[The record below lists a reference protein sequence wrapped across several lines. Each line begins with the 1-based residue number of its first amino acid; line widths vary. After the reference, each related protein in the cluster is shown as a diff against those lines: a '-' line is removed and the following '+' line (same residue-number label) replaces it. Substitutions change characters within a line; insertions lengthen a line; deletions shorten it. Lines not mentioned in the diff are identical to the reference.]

1 MRYPYPVVHGFL
13 WQTPLIEL
21 TQYFIEDHH
30 KPIIE
35 KADWKLVQQIIK
47 EKRYRKRKGQ
57 RNRKPKFIVKGPLAG
72 FFIIDPTWDEQD
84 VEEIIARSSNTTQP
98 LSPDNI
104 EEDGDFYIEKE

>member
-1 MRYPYPVVHGFL
+1 MD
-13 WQTPLIEL
+13 PLTHQCVKNNGIEP
-21 TQYFIEDHH
+21 QYYIEDHH
-30 KPIIE
+30 APIID

-57 RNRKPKFIVKGPLAG
+57 RSRKPKFVVKGPLAG

-84 VEEIIARSSNTTQP
+84 VEDIIARSSNTTEP
-98 LSPDNI
+98 LSPDTI

>member
-1 MRYPYPVVHGFL
+1 MRKEQRHRAAILHRGSS
-13 WQTPLIEL
+13 QA
-21 TQYFIEDHH
+21 DHR
-30 KPIIE
+30 KSRLE
-35 KADWKLVQQIIK
+35 TGQQIIK

-84 VEEIIARSSNTTQP
+84 VEDIIARSSNTTQP
-98 LSPDNI
+98 LSPDSI